1 MACQSLVNLEV
12 GIARGGR
19 HGRRQSR
26 ASARQYD
33 GRLIMAER
41 ELPSVAGTEF
51 GYF

>member
-12 GIARGGR
+12 GIAGEAATVDANP
-19 HGRRQSR
+19 

-33 GRLIMAER
+33 GRMIMAER